1 MYLYK
6 KKLGKTCF
14 ELDIV
19 YEDLT
24 LLLIR
29 YYATKQLKLLAI
41 YNMEDVEEEY
51 LQLFTILLV
60 KHGQL
65 KVFLI
70 YLINK

>member
-29 YYATKQLKLLAI
+29 YYATK
-41 YNMEDVEEEY
+41 
-51 LQLFTILLV
+51 
-60 KHGQL
+60 
-65 KVFLI
+65 
-70 YLINK
+70 

>member
-41 YNMEDVEEEY
+41 YNMEDVE
-51 LQLFTILLV
+51 
-60 KHGQL
+60 
-65 KVFLI
+65 
-70 YLINK
+70 